1 MKEAATYILTIL
13 VLSLICIPRAT
24 AQSNEKTSGELDS
37 YAALCDSCLMLKK
50 SLSEGSTISSDSARL
65 VIGRFVE
72 TGKKLKS
79 EYGSMPPWQKD
90 IYRIVTERFTNS
102 SYTEPFSPTIPVL
115 QALRSEIIQ
124 NNEKII
130 AKGTNANDEPKTQKA
145 EKQLKFSIIAS
156 VSFPLLTG
164 GLMLTAQYKGWGGY
178 IRGTSNFTK
187 AESTYTCLS
196 DGTLP
201 DGSEFWGGGQNRLEI
216 KSLTAGA
223 MLPIIKN
230 ISVYAGAGAGTLTL
244 TWMDMDTSW
253 AKVSD
258 LSHSGIAAE
267 AGLVAGWKFL
277 AFSAGVTT
285 VKFHT
290 IQANVG
296 VGVRF

>member
-1 MKEAATYILTIL
+1 
-13 VLSLICIPRAT
+13 
-24 AQSNEKTSGELDS
+24 
-37 YAALCDSCLMLKK
+37 
-50 SLSEGSTISSDSARL
+50 
-65 VIGRFVE
+65 
-72 TGKKLKS
+72 
-79 EYGSMPPWQKD
+79 
-90 IYRIVTERFTNS
+90 
-102 SYTEPFSPTIPVL
+102 
-115 QALRSEIIQ
+115 
-124 NNEKII
+124 
-130 AKGTNANDEPKTQKA
+130 
-145 EKQLKFSIIAS
+145 
-156 VSFPLLTG
+156 
-164 GLMLTAQYKGWGGY
+164 MLTAQHNGWGGY
-178 IRGTSNFTK
+178 IRGTSNFTR

-277 AFSAGVTT
+277 VFSAGVTT

-290 IQANVG
+290 FQANVG